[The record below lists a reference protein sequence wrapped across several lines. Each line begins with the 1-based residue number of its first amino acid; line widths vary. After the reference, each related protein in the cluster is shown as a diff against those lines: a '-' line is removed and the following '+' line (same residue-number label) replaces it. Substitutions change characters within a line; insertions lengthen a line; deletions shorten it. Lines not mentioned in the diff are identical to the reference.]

1 MYIHISMA
9 ADTTRIQNNP
19 VETSRYP
26 CLCAVSR
33 KAGRILTRQY
43 DHYLKPSGLKITQ
56 FSMLANIARN
66 PCITVSELAKLLV
79 MDQTTVTRNLRIL
92 EKSGYIHL
100 EPEATDH
107 RIKRILVADLG
118 RSKMDEARPLWEK
131 AQLETERILG
141 RESIEGLLSSFRRIE
156 G

>member
-1 MYIHISMA
+1 MYIHVLMA
-9 ADTTRIQNNP
+9 ADTTKTENHP
-19 VETSRYP
+19 VETFRYP
-26 CLCAVSR
+26 CLCAVIR
-33 KAGRILTRQY
+33 RAGRILTRQY

-66 PCITVSELAKLLV
+66 PRITVSKLAKLLV

-107 RIKRILVADLG
+107 RIKRIQVADLG

-131 AQLETERILG
+131 AQLEMERILG
-141 RESIEGLLSSFRRIE
+141 RESIEGLLSSFRKIA